1 MATITLNGTTYVAL
15 PPQGSTPDLSGDY
28 IVSDVSSHVITD
40 SSAGFIVAPFIA
52 SLYAD
57 ASGTVGV
64 VQQSTVEILDIDRIF
79 DLSLNAYESAKIL
92 NAFVVTDLD
101 LDGTVDP
108 SGHVSVTMATGA
120 AVVDFKAQL
129 AAAIADAEMKDASGT
144 SLTNWLKEEAKADV
158 TSLLN
163 FDTLANLLEASVLST
178 FDIALDAS
186 GGADSMHTVMGA
198 NEAEARRRTLFT
210 QLNESR
216 VEAYCTVADP
226 SGFATALERVK
237 KINFLP
243 MVAGDTL
250 ALVFDVLVGDYTAG
264 VGVNGNVPNV
274 GANITRSIVDAAP
287 TGTGS
292 GANGADSY
300 VIGGNGFGYANG
312 TITISKPTMRRIA
325 VQLHLGEGGPA
336 GQPISTVPSSSPNG
350 DVQNGFELSALPT
363 TALPTTA
370 F

>member
-1 MATITLNGTTYVAL
+1 MSYITLNGTNYVAL
-15 PPQGSTPDLSGDY
+15 PPQGTTNTLTGDY
-28 IVSDVSSHVITD
+28 IVNTDASSHVITD

-52 SLYAD
+52 RLCAD

-79 DLSLNAYESAKIL
+79 DLSLNAVESAKIL
-92 NAFVVTDLD
+92 NAFVVNDLD
-101 LDGTVDP
+101 LDGSADP
-108 SGHVSVTMATGA
+108 SGHVGVTMATGA
-120 AVVDFKAQL
+120 AVNNFKAQL
-129 AAAIADAEMKDASGT
+129 AAAIASGSMNDASGT
-144 SLTNWLKEEAKADV
+144 SLTNWLKAEAKADV

-198 NEAEARRRTLFT
+198 EGAEARRRTLFT

-216 VEAYCTVADP
+216 VEAYCVP
-226 SGFATALERVK
+226 SDGSNSLLDRVK
-237 KINFLP
+237 TINFLP

-264 VGVNGNVPNV
+264 EGVNGADPSV
-274 GANITRSIVDAAP
+274 GAKITRSIADAAL
-287 TGTGS
+287 TGTGA

-300 VIGGNGFGYANG
+300 VIGGTGFGYANG

-325 VQLHLGEGGPA
+325 VQLHLGDGVTA
-336 GQPISTVPSSSPNG
+336 GDPISADPIANATG
-350 DVQNGFELSALPT
+350 DIQNGFVLPALPT
-363 TALPTTA
+363 A
-370 F
+370 